1 MTNNKLKNKPQT
13 STVFYLAQ
21 RNYSSAQS
29 ICNWHRL
36 NKKLQPLK
44 ALFIISCKSA
54 DFTVNYSDKGL
65 QTINTAH
72 RITAGLAAS
81 SEGRIRKLTTW
92 RPFSRDT
99 PPTPPL
105 PVLLLYPLPL
115 CRLTLPSLL
124 LSLPSPRLAEAGR
137 PASFQQKDLM
147 VVKVTAEER
156 LAKSSQLQLCS
167 NSALNVF
174 C

>member
-99 PPTPPL
+99 PPTPDPDIAHSQH
-105 PVLLLYPLPL
+105 PKFPFQ
-115 CRLTLPSLL
+115 S
-124 LSLPSPRLAEAGR
+124 LSLSPLIFLNRGTILNKENYFKEG
-137 PASFQQKDLM
+137 
-147 VVKVTAEER
+147 KV
-156 LAKSSQLQLCS
+156 SP
-167 NSALNVF
+167 
-174 C
+174 